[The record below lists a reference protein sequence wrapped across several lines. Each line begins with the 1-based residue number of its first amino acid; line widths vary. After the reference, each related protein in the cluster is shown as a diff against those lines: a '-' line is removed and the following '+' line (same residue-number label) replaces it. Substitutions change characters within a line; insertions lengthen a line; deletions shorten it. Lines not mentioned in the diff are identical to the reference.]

1 MGRTKEKQENDDYES
16 WVRWRFLGEK
26 EGAHG
31 VGRGGA
37 LLQCWNV
44 LFLELGGVTLVVI
57 PFLKKYIFYLFY
69 LVALG
74 LSDSMW
80 DPVS

>member
-1 MGRTKEKQENDDYES
+1 MALLGRKRRGTWS
-16 WVRWRFLGEK
+16 
-26 EGAHG
+26 GA
-31 VGRGGA
+31 GGA